1 MRQTSHLNKFLIFSK
16 LFLFKIN
23 FKMIPQSASLLFIAP
38 IQKAVKHRVQLLT
51 ILLLFVTMVL
61 FSCKKIATEEKKL
74 VLKDLFV
81 EREPYNFILGTHA
94 ISGSYQLTNSNSLL
108 EQAQKVRE
116 MGSNILKVS
125 LAKNATNI
133 YGINEAVPS
142 KTTLDLFSNNAVYK
156 IACEMDFKYIFFWV
170 HTLTNVDWKN
180 NMSTANQKVIYDEM
194 YNFATY
200 ILNKYDNSGKTF
212 LIGNWEGD
220 WLLNANYDATAT
232 PSTTVLNNMTKW
244 FQIRQKAIDDAK
256 AASSSKDVF
265 VYHYIEANL
274 IEKGMNGQPC
284 VAQSVI
290 PNVDVDLISY
300 SSYEAIKGKTYD
312 RTKSD
317 LTAIFNYLESKLK
330 PKPSLPFSRRV
341 FIGEYGYQADA
352 SRPATLQEQ
361 FDESKEM
368 MKISFEL
375 NIPFALHWQMYNN
388 EYDDVTKV
396 SKQMSL
402 INEQGVKTKLY
413 YLHEKF
419 YQKMND
425 YLKEEK
431 LKNNAYPT
439 SEQFRT
445 KAIQVLSTL

>member
-1 MRQTSHLNKFLIFSK
+1 MKRNYLSILSKFFLVKKNSK
-16 LFLFKIN
+16 MLL
-23 FKMIPQSASLLFIAP
+23 QGVSLALIAP
-38 IQKAVKHRVQLLT
+38 FQKVGKHRVQLLAT
-51 ILLLFVTMVL
+51 ILLATTMVL
-61 FSCKKIATEEKKL
+61 FSCKKTVTEEEKKL

-94 ISGSYQLTNSNSLL
+94 ISGSYQLTNSNGLL

-116 MGSNILKVS
+116 MGSNILKIS
-125 LAKNATNI
+125 LGKNSPET
-133 YGINEAVPS
+133 YGIREAIPS

-156 IACEMDFKYIFFWV
+156 IACDLDFKYIFFWV

-180 NMSTANQKVIYDEM
+180 NINRANEKILYDEM

-200 ILNKYDNSGKTF
+200 ILNRYNNSGKTF

-232 PSTTVLNNMTKW
+232 PSQAVLNNMTKW

-256 AASSSKDVF
+256 AASTSKNVYM
-265 VYHYIEANL
+265 YHYIEANL
-274 IEKGMNGQPC
+274 VEKGMNGQPC

-290 PNVDVDLISY
+290 PNVNVDLISY
-300 SSYEAIKGKTYD
+300 SSYEAIKGKTYS

-317 LTAIFNYLESKLK
+317 LTAIFNYLESKLQ

-352 SRPATLQEQ
+352 SRPATFQDQ
-361 FDESKEM
+361 YDETKEM
-368 MKISFEL
+368 MKMSFEL

-388 EYDDVTKV
+388 EYDDVTKA

-402 INEQGVKTKLY
+402 INEQGVKTDLY
-413 YLHEKF
+413 YLHQNF

-425 YLKEEK
+425 YLKAEK
-431 LKNNAYPT
+431 LKNNTYPT
-439 SEQFRT
+439 AEQFRT
-445 KAIQVLSTL
+445 KAIEVLSTL

>member
-1 MRQTSHLNKFLIFSK
+1 MKLIRRFYK
-16 LFLFKIN
+16 LFSVKLNLKMPFK
-23 FKMIPQSASLLFIAP
+23 QGLLLLIVPF
-38 IQKAVKHRVQLLT
+38 QKVLNYRVQLLA
-51 ILLLFVTMVL
+51 ILLVSVTSVL
-61 FSCKKIATEEKKL
+61 FSCKKKEVTPENKV
-74 VLKDLFV
+74 VLKELFV

-94 ISGSYQLTNSNSLL
+94 ISGSYKLTNSNSLI
-108 EQAQKVRE
+108 EQAQRIRE
-116 MGSNILKVS
+116 MGSNILKIT
-125 LAKNATNI
+125 LAKNSTNI
-133 YGINEAVPS
+133 YGINESTPS
-142 KTTLDLFSNNAVYK
+142 KTTLELFFNNPEYK
-156 IACEMDFKYIFFWV
+156 VACEMDFKYIFFWV
-170 HTLTNVDWKN
+170 HTMTNVDWKN
-180 NMSTANQKVIYDEM
+180 NITPANEKILYNEM

-200 ILNKYDNSGKTF
+200 ILNKYNNTGKTF

-220 WLLNANYDATAT
+220 WLLNANFDANAS

-256 AASSSKDVF
+256 AATTSKNVF
-265 VYHYIEANL
+265 MYHYIEANL
-274 IEKGMNGQPC
+274 VQKGMNGQPC

-290 PNVDVDLISY
+290 PNVNVDLISY
-300 SSYEAIKGKTYD
+300 SSYEAIKGETYS

-352 SRPATLQEQ
+352 TRPVTLQDQ
-361 FDESKEM
+361 FDKTKEM

-388 EYDDVTKV
+388 EYDDVTKA

-402 INEQGVKTKLY
+402 INEQGEKTKMY
-413 YLHEKF
+413 FLHQGF

-425 YLKEEK
+425 YLKAEK

-439 SEQFRT
+439 SQQFRT
-445 KAIQVLSTL
+445 KAIEVLSTL

>member
-1 MRQTSHLNKFLIFSK
+1 MKQISYLKK
-16 LFLFKIN
+16 LFPGVSMMF
-23 FKMIPQSASLLFIAP
+23 FAP
-38 IQKAVKHRVQLLT
+38 FQKVLNYRVQLLG
-51 ILLLFVTMVL
+51 ILLLSVTTVL
-61 FSCKKIATEEKKL
+61 FSCKKKEVAPENKV

-94 ISGSYQLTNSNSLL
+94 ISGSYKLTASNSLI

-116 MGSNILKVS
+116 LGSNILKISV
-125 LAKNATNI
+125 AKNSAKI
-133 YGINEAVPS
+133 YGINETLPS
-142 KTTLDLFSNNAVYK
+142 KTTLELFSKNPEYK
-156 IACEMDFKYIFFWV
+156 IACGIDFKYIFFWV
-170 HTLTNVDWKN
+170 HTLTNVDWK
-180 NMSTANQKVIYDEM
+180 STITPANEKILYDEM
-194 YNFATY
+194 YNFAAY
-200 ILNKYDNSGKTF
+200 ILNRYNNTGKTF

-220 WLLNANYDATAT
+220 WLINANFDATAT
-232 PSTTVLNNMTKW
+232 PSAAVLNNMTKW

-256 AASSSKDVF
+256 AATTSKNVQM
-265 VYHYIEANL
+265 YHYIEANL
-274 IEKGMNGQPC
+274 VLKGMNGQPC

-290 PNVDVDLISY
+290 PNVNVDLISY

-352 SRPATLQEQ
+352 SKPATIQDQL
-361 FDESKEM
+361 DETKEM
-368 MKISFEL
+368 MKMSFEL
-375 NIPFALHWQMYNN
+375 NIPFSLHWQMYNN

-402 INEQGVKTKLY
+402 INEQGLKTKMY
-413 YLHEKF
+413 FLHESF
-419 YQKMND
+419 YQKMNV

-439 SEQFRT
+439 QEQFRI
-445 KAIQVLSTL
+445 KAIQVLGTI

>member
-1 MRQTSHLNKFLIFSK
+1 MKQTSHFNKFLNFSK
-16 LFLFKIN
+16 LFLVELNK
-23 FKMIPQSASLLFIAP
+23 KMLSQRVSLLFIAP
-38 IQKAVKHRVQLLT
+38 IQKAVKHRVQLLA
-51 ILLLFVTMVL
+51 ILLLSVTMVL

-108 EQAQKVRE
+108 EQAQRVRE
-116 MGSNILKVS
+116 MGSNILKIS
-125 LAKNATNI
+125 LAKGSANI
-133 YGINEAVPS
+133 YGIRETVPS
-142 KTTLDLFSNNAVYK
+142 KTTLELFSNNAVYK

-180 NMSTANQKVIYDEM
+180 TITPANENILYDEM

-220 WLLNANYDATAT
+220 WLLNANFDATAT
-232 PSTTVLNNMTKW
+232 PSAAVLNNMTKW

-256 AASSSKDVF
+256 AATKSKNVSM
-265 VYHYIEANL
+265 YHYIEVNL
-274 IEKGMNGQPC
+274 VEKGMNGQSC
-284 VAQSVI
+284 VAQSVV
-290 PNVDVDLISY
+290 PNVNVDLISY
-300 SSYEAIKGKTYD
+300 SSYEAIKGKTYT

-317 LTAIFNYLESKLK
+317 LSAIFNYLESKLQ

-352 SRPATLQEQ
+352 LRPATLQEQ
-361 FDESKEM
+361 YDESKEM

-375 NIPFALHWQMYNN
+375 NIPFSLHWQMYNN
-388 EYDDVTKV
+388 EYDDVTKA

-413 YLHEKF
+413 YLHETF

-431 LKNNAYPT
+431 QKNNTYPT

>member
-1 MRQTSHLNKFLIFSK
+1 MKRTSHFNK
-16 LFLFKIN
+16 
-23 FKMIPQSASLLFIAP
+23 LLKF
-38 IQKAVKHRVQLLT
+38 V
-51 ILLLFVTMVL
+51 ILLLFLTTVL
-61 FSCKKIATEEKKL
+61 FSCKKIATEEKKPL

-81 EREPYNFILGTHA
+81 EREPYNFVLGTHA
-94 ISGSYQLTNSNSLL
+94 ISGSYQFTNSNSLI

-116 MGSNILKVS
+116 MGSNILKIS
-125 LAKNATNI
+125 LAKNSTKI
-133 YGINEAVPS
+133 YGINEAIPS
-142 KTTLDLFSNNAVYK
+142 KTTLDLFSNNAPYK
-156 IACEMDFKYIFFWV
+156 IACDLDFKYIFLWV
-170 HTLTNVDWKN
+170 HTLTNVDWKSN
-180 NMSTANQKVIYDEM
+180 ISATDEKVLYDEM

-200 ILNKYDNSGKTF
+200 LLNRYNNSGKTF

-232 PSTTVLNNMTKW
+232 PSATILNNMTKW

-256 AASSSKDVF
+256 AASTSKNVYM
-265 VYHYIEANL
+265 YHYIEANL
-274 IEKGMNGQPC
+274 VKKGMNGQPC

-290 PNVDVDLISY
+290 PNVNVDLISY
-300 SSYEAIKGKTYD
+300 SSYESLQGNTYNIK
-312 RTKSD
+312 KSD
-317 LTAIFNYLESKLK
+317 LTAAFNYLESKLK

-352 SRPATLQEQ
+352 SQPATLQQQ
-361 FDESKEM
+361 FDKSKEI
-368 MKISFEL
+368 MKIALEL

-388 EYDDVTKV
+388 EYDDVTKA

-413 YLHEKF
+413 YLHQSF
-419 YQKMND
+419 YEKMND
-425 YLKEEK
+425 YLKQEK

-445 KAIQVLSTL
+445 KAIEVLSTL